1 MRTHLSWWLLAAVL
15 LVCVIAGIRSCRQG
29 TADTAPAL
37 APASTIATPP
47 SASDTASDDANAAKL
62 RAQVKRHDDAL
73 YAAVATLQRYL
84 AALGGDDRAKADAF
98 WVGKRAPADSHE
110 ADLRSLKNLRGLRIE
125 NGKPK
130 ALDAEPVPSALE
142 IPVELRASLQGQ
154 PLRRYRGWYRMRRAV
169 ADGQWEISSASVDVV
184 QRPE

>member
-1 MRTHLSWWLLAAVL
+1 MQGRLLWWALTAVL
-15 LVCVIAGIRSCRQG
+15 LVCAIAGVRSCEKARVVPVSVATPAA
-29 TADTAPAL
+29 TAG
-37 APASTIATPP
+37 ATPP
-47 SASDTASDDANAAKL
+47 SANTPGDAQSAKL
-62 RAQVKRHDDAL
+62 RAQIKQHDDAL

-84 AALGGDDRAKADAF
+84 AALGGEDRAKADAF

-110 ADLRSLKNLRGLRIE
+110 ADLRTLKDLRGLRIE

-130 ALDAEPVPSALE
+130 PLDSQPVPAALE
-142 IPVELRASLQGQ
+142 IPVELRVSTKGS
-154 PLRRYRGWYRMRRAV
+154 PLRRYQGWYRLRRGV